1 MYDIASGIIK
11 FNKQQSININ
21 YNSRRAS
28 RVKTKRYQTSL
39 RTNYPYSSLTPS
51 PQFNSYYGGN
61 RDKSHLLFP
70 QRKGPHVHHHISS
83 RGFFHAHSVQS
94 NSTTHRRCYLRLQGG
109 AGEWLRLVPTC
120 DVILGRPCAGLP
132 TLPPRHTCGRWT
144 FICKCMITDKGYT
157 CMQYIHTYIRSYG
170 SIKSIYWTM
179 KQTQNI
185 NSRQA
190 WEGHSNIIKN
200 KREMLWKVR
209 ISTDRRIGWL
219 TLRLEGRGI
228 GGRAGTPAFPPL
240 CPSLLPP
247 SPFPASL
254 TSSYIPSLRHLFP
267 ALPPSLPKSLK
278 VKYSRDVIYTRAL
291 IHPAP
296 KFSEWHKT
304 YSLSK

>member
-28 RVKTKRYQTSL
+28 RVKTRRKQTSL
-39 RTNYPYSSLTPS
+39 PTNYPYSSLTPS

-120 DVILGRPCAGLP
+120 DVILGWTCAGLP

-157 CMQYIHTYIRSYG
+157 CMQYIHTYIHSYG

-209 ISTDRRIGWL
+209 ISTDRQKDWL
-219 TLRLEGRGI
+219 TDFKDRRKRNWRKGWYSCLPSTLSL
-228 GGRAGTPAFPPL
+228 PPPSVPIPCL
-240 CPSLLPP
+240 SYVLLHSLPTPSLP
-247 SPFPASL
+247 
-254 TSSYIPSLRHLFP
+254 
-267 ALPPSLPKSLK
+267 LPPSLP
-278 VKYSRDVIYTRAL
+278 
-291 IHPAP
+291 P
-296 KFSEWHKT
+296 
-304 YSLSK
+304 